1 VLRVLVCVNLFTC
14 QTLTAIFLHTHPSVH
29 PPPFRFCVSSL
40 RVCLPLQLR
49 DHLGELCKSP
59 PQTSGQ
65 CADRDALRDVDVMEQ
80 RVKPLIKG
88 ALRHA
93 LLCTASCL
101 QRQHA
106 DTTGSG
112 SARQMGLLEHGEKGG
127 RKLEAGAHRY
137 GFKLLAA
144 DFILD
149 EHLDVY
155 LLSFCEN
162 FELDLPQSKV
172 VSSLNVVTV
181 HMQLVSCACGCQRP
195 VGRPTDVPT
204 AVLRDF
210 LHVLLQLLL
219 CAS

>member
-1 VLRVLVCVNLFTC
+1 
-14 QTLTAIFLHTHPSVH
+14 
-29 PPPFRFCVSSL
+29 
-40 RVCLPLQLR
+40 
-49 DHLGELCKSP
+49 
-59 PQTSGQ
+59 
-65 CADRDALRDVDVMEQ
+65 MEQ

-112 SARQMGLLEHGEKGG
+112 SARQMGLLQHGEKGG

-219 CAS
+219 CASWGRRSDVRGQQEVDQMLKRMMGEAIDIAVQANQPGALQRDASQVQCVEGFEYLYDKTADTW